1 MRFIGSKRLLLKNI
15 EYVINQNIKQGEKIN
30 TFCDIF
36 SGTTIVSQYFK
47 NKYKIISND
56 LLYFSYCL
64 QKSYL
69 EINKKPKFKNL
80 SINLE
85 IEDYLNKSDQYK
97 EGFIYQNYSPGGIEK
112 RKYLSEENAKRIDNL
127 RYKFNKWF
135 SEDKINKYEYYYLV
149 SLVIEATPFI
159 SNIAGTYGAYLK
171 NWDKR
176 SLKKLEL
183 NPLNIIN
190 NNKKNKS
197 YNEDCNNLIKKIEGD
212 ILYLDPPYNSR
223 QYLPNYHLLE
233 TIAKYD
239 DPKIKGKTGI
249 REYENQK
256 SNFCNK
262 SYAEDAL
269 ESLIKNANFKYIVL
283 SYNSEGIISEK
294 KLEKLLKTY
303 SKRLFKKYRFDY
315 RRYKKDKKDKKT
327 NKDKLYELIHI
338 IDKN

>member
-15 EYVINQNIKQGEKIN
+15 EYVISQNITKHKKLN

-64 QKSYL
+64 QKSYVEL
-69 EINKKPKFKNL
+69 NHKPIFKNL
-80 SINLE
+80 KNNLE
-85 IEDYLNKSDQYK
+85 IEEYLNSLNFSQK
-97 EGFIYQNYSPGGIEK
+97 GFIFKNYSPGGKEG
-112 RKYLSEENAKRIDNL
+112 RKYLSKQNASIIDGLRIN
-127 RYKFNKWF
+127 FEKWLI
-135 SEDKINKYEYYYLV
+135 EKKISDLEYFYLV
-149 SLVIEATPFI
+149 SLVIEATPFV

-176 SLKKLEL
+176 SYKKIEL
-183 NPLNIIN
+183 NPLNIIDN
-190 NNKKNKS
+190 KKKNKS
-197 YNEDCNNLIKKIEGD
+197 YNEDCNKLIKKIGGD

-239 DPKIKGKTGI
+239 NPLIKGKTGI
-249 REYENQK
+249 REYKNQK

-262 SYAEDAL
+262 SFAEDAL
-269 ESLIKNANFKYIVL
+269 ESLIENANFKYIIL
-283 SYNSEGIISEK
+283 SYNSEGIITEK
-294 KLEKLLKTY
+294 KLENLLKKY
-303 SKRLFKKYRFDY
+303 SKNLFKKYRIDY
-315 RRYKKDKKDKKT
+315 RRYKKDKKMN

-338 IDKN
+338 IDKK

>member
-1 MRFIGSKRLLLKNI
+1 M
-15 EYVINQNIKQGEKIN
+15 
-30 TFCDIF
+30 
-36 SGTTIVSQYFK
+36 
-47 NKYKIISND
+47 
-56 LLYFSYCL
+56 
-64 QKSYL
+64 
-69 EINKKPKFKNL
+69 
-80 SINLE
+80 
-85 IEDYLNKSDQYK
+85 
-97 EGFIYQNYSPGGIEK
+97 
-112 RKYLSEENAKRIDNL
+112 
-127 RYKFNKWF
+127 
-135 SEDKINKYEYYYLV
+135 
-149 SLVIEATPFI
+149 
-159 SNIAGTYGAYLK
+159 K

-262 SYAEDAL
+262 SYAEDA
-269 ESLIKNANFKYIVL
+269 
-283 SYNSEGIISEK
+283 
-294 KLEKLLKTY
+294 
-303 SKRLFKKYRFDY
+303 
-315 RRYKKDKKDKKT
+315 
-327 NKDKLYELIHI
+327 
-338 IDKN
+338 

>member
-15 EYVINQNIKQGEKIN
+15 EYAISQNIINYEKLD

-69 EINKKPKFKNL
+69 ELNNKPNFKNL
-80 SINLE
+80 KISSE
-85 IEDYLNKSDQYK
+85 IEEYLNNLDITHS
-97 EGFIYQNYSPGGIEK
+97 GFIFKNYSPGGKEN
-112 RKYLSEENAKRIDNL
+112 RKYLSKENGKLIDGLRIHFDEWL
-127 RYKFNKWF
+127 KEK
-135 SEDKINKYEYYYLV
+135 KINSLEYFYLV
-149 SLVIEATPFI
+149 SLVIEATPFV

-176 SLKKLEL
+176 SYKRIELK
-183 NPLNIIN
+183 PLNIIDN
-190 NNKKNKS
+190 KKKNKS
-197 YNEDCNNLIKKIEGD
+197 YNEDCNKLIQKIEGD

-239 DPKIKGKTGI
+239 NPKIKGKTGL
-249 REYENQK
+249 REYKNQK

-262 SYAEDAL
+262 SYALDAL
-269 ESLIKNANFKYIVL
+269 EDLIKKANFRYILL
-283 SYNSEGIISEK
+283 SYSSEGIINDNAIN
-294 KLEKLLKTY
+294 KLLKSY
-303 SKRLFKKYRFDY
+303 SKNLYKRYEIDY
-315 RRYKKDKKDKKT
+315 RRYKKDKIIKK
-327 NKDKLYELIHI
+327 NKLFELIYI
-338 IDKN
+338 IDK

>member
-15 EYVINQNIKQGEKIN
+15 EYAINQNIKDSNKIN

-36 SGTTIVSQYFK
+36 SGTTVVSQHFK

-80 SINLE
+80 NLDTE
-85 IEDYLNKSDQYK
+85 IEEYLNQSNQLK
-97 EGFIYQNYSPGGIEK
+97 EGFIYKNYSPGGKEK
-112 RKYLSEENAKRIDNL
+112 RKYLSEENAKKIDNL
-127 RYKFNKWF
+127 RSKFNKWLK
-135 SEDKINKYEYYYLV
+135 EDKIDKNEYYYLV
-149 SLVIEATPFI
+149 SLVVEATPFV

-176 SLKKLEL
+176 SFKKLEL
-183 NPLNIIN
+183 NPLNIVN
-190 NNKKNKS
+190 NNMNNKS
-197 YNEDCNNLIKKIEGD
+197 YNEDCNNLIKRIEGD

-256 SNFCNK
+256 SNFCIK

-269 ESLIKNANFKYIVL
+269 ESLIKNSNFRYILL
-283 SYNSEGIISEK
+283 SYNSEGIISER
-294 KLEKLLKTY
+294 KLEKLLKSY
-303 SKRLFKKYRFDY
+303 SNKLFKKYRFDY
-315 RRYKKDKKDKKT
+315 RRYKKDKKT
-327 NKDKLYELIHI
+327 NKDKLYELIHV

>member
-15 EYVINQNIKQGEKIN
+15 EYVISQNILKHEKLN

-64 QKSYL
+64 HNSYIELIQKP
-69 EINKKPKFKNL
+69 NFKNL
-80 SINLE
+80 KISLE
-85 IEDYLNKSDQYK
+85 IEEYLNNLNFIQK
-97 EGFIYQNYSPGGIEK
+97 GFIFKNYSPGGKED
-112 RKYLSEENAKRIDNL
+112 RKYLSKENATIIDGLRIN
-127 RYKFNKWF
+127 FEKWL
-135 SEDKINKYEYYYLV
+135 SEKKINDLEYFYLV
-149 SLVIEATPFI
+149 SLVIEATPFV

-176 SLKKLEL
+176 SFKKIELK
-183 NPLNIIN
+183 PLNIID
-190 NNKKNKS
+190 NKKNNKS
-197 YNEDCNNLIKKIEGD
+197 YNEDCNKLIKKIEGD

-239 DPKIKGKTGI
+239 DPIIRGKTGI
-249 REYENQK
+249 REYKNQK

-262 SYAEDAL
+262 SFAEDAL
-269 ESLIKNANFKYIVL
+269 ESLVENANFKYIIL
-283 SYNSEGIISEK
+283 SYNSEGIITEK
-294 KLEKLLKTY
+294 KLEKLLKKY
-303 SKRLFKKYRFDY
+303 SKKLFKKYRINY
-315 RRYKKDKKDKKT
+315 RRYKKYKKMN
-327 NKDKLYELIHI
+327 NKDKLY
-338 IDKN
+338 

>member
-15 EYVINQNIKQGEKIN
+15 DYVISQNITKYAQLN

-47 NKYKIISND
+47 NKYQIISND

-64 QKSYL
+64 QKSYVEL
-69 EINKKPKFKNL
+69 NKKPIFKNL
-80 SINLE
+80 KISLE
-85 IEDYLNKSDQYK
+85 IEEYLNHLDITHS
-97 EGFIYQNYSPGGIEK
+97 GFVFKNYSPGGKEN
-112 RKYLSEENAKRIDNL
+112 RKYLSEENAKLIDGLRIQFD
-127 RYKFNKWF
+127 KWLK
-135 SEDKINKYEYYYLV
+135 EKKINSLEYFYLV
-149 SLVIEATPFI
+149 SLVVEATPFV

-176 SLKKLEL
+176 SFKKLYL

-239 DPKIKGKTGI
+239 DPQIKGKTGI
-249 REYENQK
+249 REYQNQK

-262 SYAEDAL
+262 SYAQDAL
-269 ESLIKNANFKYIVL
+269 ENLISNANFKYILL

-294 KLEKLLKTY
+294 TLEKLLKKY
-303 SKRLFKKYRFDY
+303 SKNLFKKYRFDY
-315 RRYKKDKKDKKT
+315 RRYKKDKKT
-327 NKDKLYELIHI
+327 NKNKLFELIHI
-338 IDKN
+338 IDKKI

>member
-15 EYVINQNIKQGEKIN
+15 DYAISQNIIDYERLD

-69 EINKKPKFKNL
+69 ELNNKPNFKNL
-80 SINLE
+80 KISSE
-85 IEDYLNKSDQYK
+85 IEEYLNNLNITHS
-97 EGFIYQNYSPGGIEK
+97 GFIFKNYSPGGKEN
-112 RKYLSEENAKRIDNL
+112 RKYLSKENAKLIDGLRIQFDEWL
-127 RYKFNKWF
+127 KEK
-135 SEDKINKYEYYYLV
+135 KINSLEYFYLV
-149 SLVIEATPFI
+149 SLVIEATPFV

-176 SLKKLEL
+176 SYKKIELK
-183 NPLNIIN
+183 PLNIFDN
-190 NNKKNKS
+190 KKKNKS
-197 YNEDCNNLIKKIEGD
+197 YNEDCNKLIQKIEGD

-239 DPKIKGKTGI
+239 NPKIKGKTGL
-249 REYENQK
+249 REYKNQK

-262 SYAEDAL
+262 SYALDAL
-269 ESLIKNANFKYIVL
+269 EDLIKKANFKYILL
-283 SYNSEGIISEK
+283 SYSSEGIISDNAIN
-294 KLEKLLKTY
+294 KLLKSY
-303 SKRLFKKYRFDY
+303 SKNLYKRYEIDY
-315 RRYKKDKKDKKT
+315 RRYKKDKIIKK
-327 NKDKLYELIHI
+327 NKLFELIYI
-338 IDKN
+338 INK